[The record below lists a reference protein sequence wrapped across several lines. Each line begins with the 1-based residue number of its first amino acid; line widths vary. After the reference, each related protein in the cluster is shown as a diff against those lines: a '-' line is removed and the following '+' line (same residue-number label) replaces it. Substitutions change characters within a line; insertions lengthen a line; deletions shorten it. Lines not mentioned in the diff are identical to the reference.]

1 MSFLSFEKQ
10 NAADENPRRFY
21 WEGAGDGLCRVWLCV
36 IPAKAGTHDRQRSCG
51 LPWMAAVAAMTWLS
65 NLERLQRLGRKQLF
79 WLQEPLRESALEMI
93 AQERLK
99 LGVIGLK
106 PV

>member
-1 MSFLSFEKQ
+1 MKIRGVFVLWVFS
-10 NAADENPRRFY
+10 
-21 WEGAGDGLCRVWLCV
+21 LCV
-36 IPAKAGTHDRQRSCG
+36 NPAQAGTHDRQRSCG

-79 WLQEPLRESALEMI
+79 GLQQSLREAALEMI